1 MVSSPHSSWW
11 FRVYRMCWTSY
22 QHVVLFH
29 LWTGQTREWYDSR
42 NTCSHFV
49 FRPHGSELCLEV
61 LINKQRMFSPGQVA
75 MGPLYLSWGPTPGCF
90 MILLPQGEET
100 IGRQEGRKEGRTGGR
115 EEGQEEGR
123 CVYVLGIW
131 AEVIDLL
138 ITRKCY
144 VRSSLYGIQG
154 SPWDASW
161 KLELLSFSLSA

>member
-1 MVSSPHSSWW
+1 
-11 FRVYRMCWTSY
+11 
-22 QHVVLFH
+22 
-29 LWTGQTREWYDSR
+29 
-42 NTCSHFV
+42 
-49 FRPHGSELCLEV
+49 
-61 LINKQRMFSPGQVA
+61 
-75 MGPLYLSWGPTPGCF
+75 

-154 SPWDASW
+154 SRKSLGCLLETGVVEFFSFCLNET
-161 KLELLSFSLSA
+161 KLVAITCY